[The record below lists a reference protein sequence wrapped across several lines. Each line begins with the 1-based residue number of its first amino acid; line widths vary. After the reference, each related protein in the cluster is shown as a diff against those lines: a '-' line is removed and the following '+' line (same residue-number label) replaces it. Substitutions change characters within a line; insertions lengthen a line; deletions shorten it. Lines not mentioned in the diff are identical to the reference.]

1 MTPISRTVA
10 VALTAAAGLALAAP
24 AAFADDQS
32 PCFFVSQWRGWK
44 APNPHT
50 LLLRV
55 SRSVYEADLTGDTPL
70 LRDPSTHLVSRFHG
84 TSSVCNPLDLQ
95 LEVADSI
102 GMSEP
107 LIVRHLRKLSPEEAA
122 AIPPKFQP

>member
-1 MTPISRTVA
+1 MTTISRIA
-10 VALTAAAGLALAAP
+10 AIALTAAAGLALAAP
-24 AAFADDQS
+24 AAMADNQA
-32 PCFFVSQWRGWK
+32 PCFFVSQWQGWK
-44 APNPHT
+44 APNSHT

-55 SRSVYEADLTGDTPL
+55 SRSVYEAQLSGDTPL
-70 LRDPSTHLVSRFHG
+70 LRDPSVHLVSQFHG
-84 TSSVCNPLDLQ
+84 TSSVCSPLDLQ
-95 LEVADSI
+95 LEVADTG